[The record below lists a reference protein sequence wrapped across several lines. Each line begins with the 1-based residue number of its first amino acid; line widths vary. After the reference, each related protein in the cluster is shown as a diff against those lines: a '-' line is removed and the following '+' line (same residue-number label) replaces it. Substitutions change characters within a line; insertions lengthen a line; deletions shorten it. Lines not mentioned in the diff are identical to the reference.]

1 MNKYLT
7 GFLAT
12 ALLSVGLSSAAFAQ
26 FSPDSKAP
34 ITGSA
39 DNVSNSPGVTTL
51 SGQVDV
57 RQADVRILA
66 DTMKIYNASS
76 GGGAQSGAFDNV
88 DRIDAIGNFYYITPD
103 QEVKGK
109 RGVYEQA
116 SDTFTVTGDVILLQG
131 EDNVVTG
138 DKLIYD
144 LTTREARVIG
154 TCRGRKCGSTGRVN
168 ILIKNSGGSA
178 TQPAS

>member
-1 MNKYLT
+1 MTKFLT
-7 GFLAT
+7 GFLII
-12 ALLSVGLSSAAFAQ
+12 ALVTLAVPSVAFAQ
-26 FSPDSKAP
+26 FSPDSNAP

-39 DNVSNSPGVTTL
+39 DNVTNSPGLTTL

-57 RQADVRILA
+57 RQEDVRILA

-76 GGGAQSGAFDNV
+76 GSAAQAGAFDNV
-88 DRIDAIGNFYYITPD
+88 DRIEAIGNFYYITPD

-109 RGVYEQA
+109 RGVYVSA
-116 SDTFTVTGDVILLQG
+116 TDTFTVYGDVILLQG

-138 DKLIYD
+138 SQLIYD
-144 LTTREARVIG
+144 LKTREARVIG
-154 TCRGRKCGSTGRVN
+154 SCKGRRCGTTGRVN
-168 ILIKNSGGSA
+168 ILIKNTGGSS